1 MQDTKKT
8 EEKAKLIQLCLFDID
23 GVFTSGQIY
32 YGPDQH
38 LIRAFHI
45 HDGLGIKL
53 LHKAGLQVGI
63 ISAKHSPS
71 VENRLQD
78 LHITHVYLG
87 YEDKIPAYENIK
99 QKLQLEDEQI
109 AYMGDDLPDLPILRR
124 AGVSITVPAAPDIIK
139 QHSDYI
145 TRKKGGKGAVREV
158 CEWLLTVQGLYSS
171 VIQSY
176 LTK

>member
-1 MQDTKKT
+1 MQDAK
-8 EEKAKLIQLCLFDID
+8 EKAKLIQLCLFDID
-23 GVFTSGQIY
+23 GVLTSGQIY
-32 YGPDQH
+32 YGSDQHH

-53 LHKAGLQVGI
+53 LQKAGLQIGI
-63 ISAKHSPS
+63 ISAKRSPS

-78 LHITHVYLG
+78 LNITHVYLG
-87 YEDKIPAYENIK
+87 YEDKLPAYEDIK
-99 QKLQLEDEQI
+99 QKLQLKDEQI
-109 AYMGDDLPDLPILRR
+109 AYMGDDLPDLPLLRR
-124 AGVSITVPAAPDIIK
+124 AGLAFTVPAAPDIIK

-158 CEWLLTVQGLYSS
+158 SEWLLTVQGHYSS

-176 LTK
+176 LIK